1 MADVSRDGIW
11 MIDLGGSTTFANQQ
25 MADLLGCDLDTLMA
39 ASVFDFMDAE
49 GIAEGLAVLE
59 RLQAGMPQQ
68 LEFRLVRADGV
79 DVFIEVSTCPL
90 FAADGS
96 VSGALGVVNDTSE
109 RRRATEQLRRQ
120 REWLAMALDA
130 GGLAAW

>member
-59 RLQAGMPQQ
+59 RLQAGMPQ
-68 LEFRLVRADGV
+68 
-79 DVFIEVSTCPL
+79 
-90 FAADGS
+90 
-96 VSGALGVVNDTSE
+96 
-109 RRRATEQLRRQ
+109 
-120 REWLAMALDA
+120 
-130 GGLAAW
+130 